1 VDLGDVICGGHWP
14 AEGPVW
20 NTENFMDRTVVL
32 LSIPGLREADL
43 RSMPH
48 LASGL
53 GFSTPLTPSFPAVT
67 WPVQTNM
74 LTGCLPRTHGV
85 IGNGFYWR
93 ESRQVEMW
101 TAWNERILAPQI
113 WDVLAAQRPGSRSA
127 AWFPMLSKG
136 CGADYVCMP
145 APVHHPDGSESL
157 WCYTQ
162 PSDYYGV
169 LRDALGHFPLQHFWG
184 PLAGIASTAW
194 IVDSAVLAA
203 AEHRPDFF
211 YIYLP
216 HLDYAAQKDGPDSP
230 RASQAVEELDGV
242 LERLF
247 AGFAA
252 AYGGRE
258 VTWLA
263 ASEYV
268 IQPVSHVSYP
278 NRVLREAGWLQVRE
292 EQGGEMLDLEGSAAW
307 ALVDHQFSH
316 VFVRDDDAGLRTAI
330 AQRLAAEPGIAEV
343 LVGDELAKYGLDH
356 PRAGDIVAISES
368 NSWQAYYWWWDDGR
382 APAFA
387 RTVDIHRKPGY
398 DPVELFFDPATRG
411 IPLDASLVRGSHGA
425 PVTDSCQR
433 GVFLSS
439 QSDVLPNRSLR
450 DVDVAGLVL
459 GLFGIGGL

>member
-1 VDLGDVICGGHWP
+1 
-14 AEGPVW
+14 
-20 NTENFMDRTVVL
+20 MDRAVVL
-32 LSIPGLREADL
+32 LSIPGLRGVDVSRMSNLSRTLCA
-43 RSMPH
+43 
-48 LASGL
+48 
-53 GFSTPLTPSFPAVT
+53 STPLTPSFPAVT
-67 WPVQTNM
+67 WPVQANM

-101 TAWNERILAPQI
+101 TAWNDRILAPQI

-136 CGADYVCMP
+136 CRADYVCMP

-162 PSDYYGV
+162 PSEYYGE

-194 IVDSAVLAA
+194 IVDSAILAA
-203 AEHRPDFF
+203 KQHRPDFF

-230 RASQAVEELDGV
+230 RALQALADLDDV
-242 LERLF
+242 LARLF
-247 AGFAA
+247 AGFDG

-258 VTWLA
+258 VIWLA

-278 NRVLREAGWLQVRE
+278 NRVLREAGWLQVRD
-292 EQGGEMLDLEGSAAW
+292 EQGGEMLDLEHSAAW

-316 VFVRDDDAGLRTAI
+316 VFVSNDDAGFRTAV
-330 AQRLAAEPGIAEV
+330 AQRLTAEPGVAEV

-356 PRAGDIVAISES
+356 PRAGDIVAVSEAT
-368 NSWQAYYWWWDDGR
+368 SWQAYYWWLDDQH
-382 APAFA
+382 APSFS
-387 RTVDIHRKPGY
+387 RTVDIHQKPGY
-398 DPVELFFDPATRG
+398 DPVELFWDPATRG

-433 GVFLSS
+433 GVFLCS
-439 QSDVLPNRSLR
+439 QPDLLPNRSLR
-450 DVDVAGLVL
+450 DVDVAGFVL
-459 GLFGIGGL
+459 GLFGIDGL